1 MFQKRVELLPSNVPS
16 IKLMSNGNHDQQQ
29 SVPGLRYTDDKP
41 GAVHE
46 VLSHQSGWKGGAAL
60 GAVAPG
66 LQTPA

>member
-29 SVPGLRYTDDKP
+29 GVPGLWYTNDKP

-46 VLSHQSGWKGGAAL
+46 VLSHQSGRAGRGAD
-60 GAVAPG
+60 
-66 LQTPA
+66 